1 MCTCRT
7 DMYVHS
13 HSPLSRGSTSRTDVP
28 GEVRV
33 SRAER
38 AKPLQ
43 DDLTTT
49 RNHTPKPSP
58 GHCDARTGTS
68 FAAGDEAP
76 ELSLQRCCQKELIY
90 TTGDS
95 AMYRLGLTTLPL
107 HSCARTRAASRALVA
122 RGCDQ
127 ARSASQPTTGAAGCC
142 CTQCQLAQPRTAMMR
157 RGGPRGL
164 TPRRKLPQAQ
174 QRRLTQNR

>member
-76 ELSLQRCCQKELIY
+76 ELSLQHCCQKELVY

-95 AMYRLGLTTLPL
+95 AMYRLGLTTLPYK
-107 HSCARTRAASRALVA
+107 AAPEEGPRAARLWRVAATRQGPRANRRQEQQGA
-122 RGCDQ
+122 
-127 ARSASQPTTGAAGCC
+127 AAHSASWHS
-142 CTQCQLAQPRTAMMR
+142 
-157 RGGPRGL
+157 RG
-164 TPRRKLPQAQ
+164 
-174 QRRLTQNR
+174 RL